1 MARSRATSGADL
13 ALELTGGRLRA
24 GLEDQLRDAVR
35 DGRLQPGTRLPSSR
49 ALATELGVGRN
60 SVADALAQLVAEGWL
75 VARHGAG
82 TWVAERPDDVATAP
96 PSRPEADRPA
106 RFDLR
111 PGIPD
116 LSAFPRSAWVAASRR
131 ALAVAPDR
139 SLGYGDPRGLRVLRD
154 ALAEY
159 LGRARRVAVDPGRIV
174 VCAGISHGLALLCSL
189 LRRGGATTVAV
200 EVYGHRAHHEL
211 IARSGLA
218 VTTVPVD
225 GRGAVVDALGEAA
238 AVVLTPA
245 HQFPMGMVLDPAR
258 RRQAI
263 RWAAANGAIV
273 LEDDYDGEFR
283 YDRQAVGAMQS
294 LAPDQVVYAG
304 TVSKSLA
311 PGLRLG
317 WLALP
322 AALLDDLVD
331 VKRIAGANTSAVD
344 QLTLAELITSGG
356 YDRQIR
362 RSRLVYRRRRDRLV
376 EVLAKYAPTVEASGI
391 AAGLH
396 VLAHLPGRAEEEVIA
411 VAARHGLVVEGLG
424 AYTEPGHEHPPALVI
439 GYATPPD
446 HAYTAALA
454 RLDAVLAEIS

>member
-13 ALELTGGRLRA
+13 ALELTGRPLRA
-24 GLEDQLRDAVR
+24 SLEDQLRDAIR
-35 DGRLQPGTRLPSSR
+35 DGRLRPGTRLPSSR

-82 TWVAERPDDVATAP
+82 TWVAERPDDVAPAP
-96 PSRPEADRPA
+96 PSRPAPDRPA

-116 LSAFPRSAWVAASRR
+116 LSAFPRAAWVTASRR
-131 ALAVAPDR
+131 ALTVAPDR

-154 ALAEY
+154 ALAGY
-159 LGRARRVAVDPGRIV
+159 LGRARRVAVDPERIV
-174 VCAGISHGLALLCSL
+174 VCAGIGHGLALVCGL
-189 LRRGGATTVAV
+189 LRRSGATTVAV
-200 EVYGHRAHHEL
+200 EVHGHRAHQDL

-225 GRGAVVDALGEAA
+225 GCGAVVDALGEAA

-245 HQFPMGMVLDPAR
+245 HQFPMGVVLDPAR
-258 RRQAI
+258 RRQAL
-263 RWAAANGAIV
+263 RWAAANGAIL

-311 PGLRLG
+311 PGLRMG

-331 VKRIAGANTSAVD
+331 VKRIAGAHTSAVD
-344 QLTLAELITSGG
+344 QLTLAELITSGA

-376 EVLAKYAPTVEASGI
+376 EVLAKYAPTVATSGI

-396 VLAHLPGRAEEEVIA
+396 VLAHLPGRAEEDVIA
-411 VAARHGLVVEGLG
+411 VAARHGLVVDGLG
-424 AYTEPGHEHPPALVI
+424 AFTAPGHEHPPALVI

-454 RLDAVLAEIS
+454 RLDAVLAEVS

>member
-1 MARSRATSGADL
+1 M
-13 ALELTGGRLRA
+13 
-24 GLEDQLRDAVR
+24 
-35 DGRLQPGTRLPSSR
+35 
-49 ALATELGVGRN
+49 
-60 SVADALAQLVAEGWL
+60 
-75 VARHGAG
+75 H
-82 TWVAERPDDVATAP
+82 
-96 PSRPEADRPA
+96 
-106 RFDLR
+106 
-111 PGIPD
+111 
-116 LSAFPRSAWVAASRR
+116 
-131 ALAVAPDR
+131 
-139 SLGYGDPRGLRVLRD
+139 
-154 ALAEY
+154 
-159 LGRARRVAVDPGRIV
+159 
-174 VCAGISHGLALLCSL
+174 
-189 LRRGGATTVAV
+189 
-200 EVYGHRAHHEL
+200 GHRAHHDL

-225 GRGAVVDALGEAA
+225 GCGAVVDALGEAA

-245 HQFPMGMVLDPAR
+245 HQFPMGVVLDPAR
-258 RRQAI
+258 RRQAL
-263 RWAAANGAIV
+263 RWAAANGAIL

-311 PGLRLG
+311 PGLRMG

-331 VKRIAGANTSAVD
+331 VKRIAGAHTSAVD
-344 QLTLAELITSGG
+344 QLTLAELITSGA

-376 EVLAKYAPTVEASGI
+376 EVLAKYAPTVATSGI

-396 VLAHLPGRAEEEVIA
+396 VLAHLPGRAEEDVIA
-411 VAARHGLVVEGLG
+411 VAARHGLVVDGLG
-424 AYTEPGHEHPPALVI
+424 AFTAPGHEHPPALVI

-454 RLDAVLAEIS
+454 RLDAVLAEVS

>member
-24 GLEDQLRDAVR
+24 GLEDQLRDAIR

-454 RLDAVLAEIS
+454 RLDAVLAEVS

>member
-1 MARSRATSGADL
+1 MAGSRATSGADL
-13 ALELTGGRLRA
+13 ALELTGRPVRA
-24 GLEDQLRDAVR
+24 GLEDQLRDAIR

-82 TWVAERPDDVATAP
+82 TWVADRPDDVAAAS
-96 PSRPEADRPA
+96 PSRPEGDRPS

-154 ALAEY
+154 ALADY

-174 VCAGISHGLALLCSL
+174 VCAGISHGLALVCGL
-189 LRRGGATTVAV
+189 LRRRGATTVAV
-200 EVYGHRAHHEL
+200 EAYGHRAHHDL
-211 IARSGLA
+211 IVSGGLGLA
-218 VTTVPVD
+218 TVPVD
-225 GRGAVVDALGEAA
+225 GRGAVVDALGEAG
-238 AVVLTPA
+238 AVLLTPA
-245 HQFPMGMVLDPAR
+245 HQFPMGVVLDPAR
-258 RRQAI
+258 RRRAI
-263 RWAAANGAIV
+263 RWAADGGAIIV
-273 LEDDYDGEFR
+273 EDDYDGEFR

-322 AALLDDLVD
+322 AALLDELVE
-331 VKRIAGANTSAVD
+331 VKRIGGANTSAVD
-344 QLTLAELITSGG
+344 QLTLAELIASGA

-362 RSRLVYRRRRDRLV
+362 RSRMVYRRRRDRLV
-376 EVLAKYAPTVEASGI
+376 EVLTRYAPAVEASGI

-396 VLAHLPGRAEEEVIA
+396 VLAHLPGRPEDEVIA

-424 AYTEPGHEHPPALVI
+424 AYTAPGHEHPPALVI

-454 RLDAVLAEIS
+454 RLDAVLAEVA